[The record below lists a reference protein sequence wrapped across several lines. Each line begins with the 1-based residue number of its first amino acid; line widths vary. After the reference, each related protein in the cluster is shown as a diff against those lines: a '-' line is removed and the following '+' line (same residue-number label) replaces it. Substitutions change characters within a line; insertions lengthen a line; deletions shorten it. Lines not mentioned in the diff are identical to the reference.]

1 MDRGAWQATV
11 HGVTNI
17 WTWLSNSRLDKQND
31 LAWKLFGKVPLG
43 ENAQKDSKKLQKVY
57 EIQKQ
62 YLWGTASIY
71 EPCINDHYW
80 GFEIGK
86 LCFNLYAKYLL
97 FKSVFWVRKIP
108 WWRKWQS
115 TPVFLPGESH
125 GWGSLVGYSPQGRK
139 ESGTTERLH
148 FTSSDWAR
156 VNVNILGISELKW
169 TGMG

>member
-1 MDRGAWQATV
+1 MLARKQNA
-11 HGVTNI
+11 
-17 WTWLSNSRLDKQND
+17 RLDKQND

-62 YLWGTASIY
+62 YLWGRASIY

-108 WWRKWQS
+108 
-115 TPVFLPGESH
+115 
-125 GWGSLVGYSPQGRK
+125 
-139 ESGTTERLH
+139 
-148 FTSSDWAR
+148 
-156 VNVNILGISELKW
+156 
-169 TGMG
+169 